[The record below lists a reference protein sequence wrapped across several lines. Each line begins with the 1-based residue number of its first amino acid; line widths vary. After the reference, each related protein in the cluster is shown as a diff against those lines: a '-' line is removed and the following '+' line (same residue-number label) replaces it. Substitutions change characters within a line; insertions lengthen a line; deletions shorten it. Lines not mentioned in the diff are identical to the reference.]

1 MANDFIRGANSASV
15 DVGRSAEQSTEMFRS
30 LRSVAMQLDQG
41 LAEMEELD
49 ALLDDE
55 DSSPYDTPAMSGP
68 ANLEAEPTGGRSET
82 KAGAGRSVRKAR
94 SLVALRQ
101 RMVQQVQLLF
111 NELDRHG
118 GAERLVASASRGA
131 GSADCADC
139 DDFPAGAAESL
150 CETSLSEMSLDEVC
164 EALAARGLDMYIGL
178 FQRESLDGA
187 RLSELDEPAI
197 LEMGLD
203 RALCSAILRGHL

>member
-1 MANDFIRGANSASV
+1 MRW
-15 DVGRSAEQSTEMFRS
+15 VGIPMLAGRATVEQAQITAADHAAR
-30 LRSVAMQLDQG
+30 AA
-41 LAEMEELD
+41 LACVQ
-49 ALLDDE
+49 
-55 DSSPYDTPAMSGP
+55 
-68 ANLEAEPTGGRSET
+68 GGRSET

-131 GSADCADC
+131 GSADSADC
-139 DDFPAGAAESL
+139 DDFPSGAAETL
-150 CETSLSEMSLDEVC
+150 CETSLREMSLDEVC
-164 EALAARGLDMYIGL
+164 EALTARGLDMYIDL

-203 RALCSAILRGHL
+203 R